1 MKGTKEIVG
10 KLDGIP
16 IVEGDM
22 NVVEDNEY
30 YLYRGQDLTLYKRNQ
45 QNRGINIL
53 DFPKTDCW
61 VSLGIGRYAG
71 TATGPT
77 HIEGCSYIGES
88 ASAFQE
94 VPIEGLSGYNT
105 SKLSLIFT
113 GNKIPNLGS
122 ASALTEKIAIP
133 PKTVYELGMSQGI
146 LSVALDSTM
155 EKGAFCVA
163 PSYPQFKDS
172 SLPWVSWD
180 YSIEVTVSKGV
191 CGFFYAVLPR
201 VIPVTVKGD
210 STSVQELLLEMYRG
224 RFKNIKSIVFYDP
237 EKYPNGYLN
246 ALEEQFKEQSKQE
259 K

>member
-1 MKGTKEIVG
+1 MKGTKKIVG

-61 VSLGIGRYAG
+61 VSLGIGRYTG

-77 HIEGCSYIGES
+77 HINGCTYIGES

-94 VPIEGLSGYNT
+94 VPIERLSAYNT

-113 GNKIPNLGS
+113 GNKIPDLASG
-122 ASALTEKIAIP
+122 SALTERIAIP
-133 PKTVYELGMSQGI
+133 PKTVYELGMSQG
-146 LSVALDSTM
+146 LFTVLLDSTM
-155 EKGAFCVA
+155 EKAALGMI

-172 SLPWVSWD
+172 SLPYVSWD
-180 YSIEVTVSKGV
+180 YTIDVTPSNGV
-191 CGFFYAVLPR
+191 CAFFYAVPPR
-201 VIPVTVKGD
+201 VTPVVVN
-210 STSVQELLLEMYRG
+210 SASVEKLSLEMFRG
-224 RFKNIKSIVFYDP
+224 RFKNIKSVVFMTQ
-237 EKYPNGYLN
+237 KNILMGI
-246 ALEEQFKEQSKQE
+246 
-259 K
+259 